1 MGLMEAGWLVAM
13 RRMFGDTP
21 DHPAWKSGP
30 WRQPIAQSRTARS
43 GRSPAYPFGSNDLLG
58 GNPVITGDRL
68 SSALAASTAIMRES
82 VGSDRNSGFRRARI
96 ASNGPLALALEPRYL
111 FDGAAAA
118 SIVDAAHPAD
128 AAHPPS
134 APDPLAKALA
144 DHVLPADPTAGVS
157 APTRLRAADPAQ
169 TNGRKEVAFVD
180 TSSPGYQEL
189 AEGIRAGV
197 EVEVIDGGQS
207 GLAQIAK
214 WAESH
219 TGYDAIH
226 LLSHGSA
233 ATLNLGTDR
242 ISNDSLGTALQQVEM
257 AEIGHAL
264 NAGGDLLLYG
274 CDVAKGDDGQKFITD
289 LAAATGAD
297 VAASDNITGMDGNW
311 ILEKA
316 TGSVVAGQLDTAVL
330 ANFTHDL
337 TAPSAFQIVVE
348 NPSSSSPG
356 IYLYDTTTDAQH
368 NIYVV
373 GSFSRSVTF
382 TINGQ
387 ATTFARLGSSKTSG
401 FVAEYDASGAC
412 LMAKV
417 VGEYVDSTTNV
428 NATAIALDSGGN
440 IILGGNF
447 FGTADFDPGA
457 GTQNKSAAG
466 TASDIFVEKL
476 DSSGNFVWVKTYGS
490 SDATAND
497 SLKGLAVAGT
507 QIAFGGNF
515 GRNSNNSINFGGT
528 TLTSPGT
535 AGYVVSLDSTGATQW
550 AYKYDDSG
558 NSYTEEVNSIGS
570 SLFQVGSLS
579 SSRPAIR

>member
-1 MGLMEAGWLVAM
+1 MTIKATRKRIDLGLM
-13 RRMFGDTP
+13 
-21 DHPAWKSGP
+21 
-30 WRQPIAQSRTARS
+30 
-43 GRSPAYPFGSNDLLG
+43 
-58 GNPVITGDRL
+58 
-68 SSALAASTAIMRES
+68 
-82 VGSDRNSGFRRARI
+82 
-96 ASNGPLALALEPRYL
+96 ALEPRWM
-111 FDGAAAA
+111 FDGAAA
-118 SIVDAAHPAD
+118 VDAAHA
-128 AAHPPS
+128 
-134 APDPLAKALA
+134 APDPSAKTLIPN
-144 DHVLPADPTAGVS
+144 VPAPVQV
-157 APTRLRAADPAQ
+157 RAADPAQ
-169 TNGRKEVAFVD
+169 DSGKKEVVFVD
-180 TSSPGYQEL
+180 TSVANYQTLEAAVKPGIEI
-189 AEGIRAGV
+189 E
-197 EVEVIDGGQS
+197 EIDGGQS
-207 GLAQIAK
+207 GLAQMAK
-214 WAESH
+214 WAETH
-219 TGYDAIH
+219 AGYDSISI
-226 LLSHGSA
+226 LSHGTEASVQIGA
-233 ATLNLGTDR
+233 D
-242 ISNDSLGTALQQVEM
+242 SVNDIRLSDAVTQAEL
-257 AEIGHAL
+257 AEIGHSL